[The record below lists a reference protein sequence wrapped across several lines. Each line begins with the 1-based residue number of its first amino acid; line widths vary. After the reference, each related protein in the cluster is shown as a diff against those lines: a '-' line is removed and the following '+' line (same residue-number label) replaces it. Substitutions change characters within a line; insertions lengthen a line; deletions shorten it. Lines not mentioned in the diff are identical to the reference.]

1 MDESVNDRTLI
12 APSSCQSEKSRN
24 RMIWHAFRG
33 VIVSGSETGMIL
45 RYCLLAQDGG
55 KHVCDDETT
64 TTMTLCIAEEKSSI
78 PEIVNT
84 HTNLANRMVDES
96 RSSRLPARIFS
107 EEDLPR
113 SVYLRR
119 KLTLAAQSSRTV

>member
-1 MDESVNDRTLI
+1 MNESMNDRTLI
-12 APSSCQSEKSRN
+12 APRSCQSEKSRN

-33 VIVSGSETGMIL
+33 VNVSGSETGMIL

-55 KHVCDDETT
+55 KHVCEDETT

-84 HTNLANRMVDES
+84 HTNLANRMVDDPDHPVCLLVYFQK
-96 RSSRLPARIFS
+96 RICPAAFTFGGS
-107 EEDLPR
+107 
-113 SVYLRR
+113 
-119 KLTLAAQSSRTV
+119 